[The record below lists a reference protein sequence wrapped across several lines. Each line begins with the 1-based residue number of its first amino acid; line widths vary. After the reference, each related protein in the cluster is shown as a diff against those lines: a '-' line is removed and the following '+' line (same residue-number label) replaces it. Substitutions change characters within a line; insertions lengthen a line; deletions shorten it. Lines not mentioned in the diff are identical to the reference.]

1 MQVKKEKKKKKE
13 GREERKRIMF
23 HPRESVILG
32 VGKEMGAQN

>member
-1 MQVKKEKKKKKE
+1 MQVKKETKKKKE